1 MTPSFLQQSHTY
13 SNKAIP
19 PNLSQVALLPNDQAF
34 KYLSLMGAIPV
45 QTTIPFWLSLLS
57 SIILQYSL
65 EISIQWINS
74 ELSFL
79 FIYSLKNLE
88 QEN

>member
-1 MTPSFLQQSHTY
+1 
-13 SNKAIP
+13 
-19 PNLSQVALLPNDQAF
+19 
-34 KYLSLMGAIPV
+34 MGAIPI
-45 QTTIPFWLSLLS
+45 QINILFWFFLLS

-74 ELSFL
+74 ELNFL

>member
-1 MTPSFLQQSHTY
+1 
-13 SNKAIP
+13 
-19 PNLSQVALLPNDQAF
+19 
-34 KYLSLMGAIPV
+34 MGAIPI
-45 QTTIPFWLSLLS
+45 QTTTLFWLSLLS

-65 EISIQWINS
+65 EISIQLINS

-79 FIYSLKNLE
+79 FICSLKNLE

>member
-1 MTPSFLQQSHTY
+1 MGDIPIHITILLWFFL
-13 SNKAIP
+13 
-19 PNLSQVALLPNDQAF
+19 F
-34 KYLSLMGAIPV
+34 
-45 QTTIPFWLSLLS
+45 S

-65 EISIQWINS
+65 EIPIQWINS

>member
-1 MTPSFLQQSHTY
+1 
-13 SNKAIP
+13 
-19 PNLSQVALLPNDQAF
+19 VALPSDQEF
-34 KYLSLMGAIPV
+34 KYLSLMGAIPI
-45 QTTIPFWLSLLS
+45 QTTILFWFSLLS

>member
-1 MTPSFLQQSHTY
+1 
-13 SNKAIP
+13 
-19 PNLSQVALLPNDQAF
+19 
-34 KYLSLMGAIPV
+34 MGAIPI
-45 QTTIPFWLSLLS
+45 QINILFWFSLLS